1 MSETPSHPGD
11 GLPLGDRLRY
21 GAEAALFFAFMAL
34 FRVIG
39 LPAASRLGGF
49 IGRNIFCW
57 LPPDRVA
64 RANLLRAF
72 PEKSQTERDAIR
84 RTMWDNLGRVVGEYP
99 HLDKFTPK
107 GEDPRIT
114 YSLPPGVT
122 VDDLKDRPLM
132 FLSAH
137 LGNWEVMPILAQQVG
152 LDGATVV
159 RPPNN
164 PFVADW
170 VARQRRINGPDTM
183 IAKHNAAR
191 GMLSQLRAGRM
202 LCMLVD
208 QKLREGVAVP
218 FFGHDAMTTPAP
230 AALALKTGAR
240 VLLAANRRL
249 PGPRFHVTVQETPA
263 VALTGDDTKD
273 TLSLTAAITAG
284 IEEIVRA
291 DPGQWLW
298 IHNRWSE
305 RSDRR
310 ARDAERMRDKS

>member
-1 MSETPSHPGD
+1 MSDAHTHPGA
-11 GLPLGDRLRY
+11 GLSFSERLRY

-39 LPAASRLGGF
+39 LSAASRLGGF

-57 LPPDRVA
+57 LPPDEVA
-64 RANLLRAF
+64 RANLKRAF
-72 PEKSQTERDAIR
+72 PEKSQAERDAIR

-122 VDDLKDRPLM
+122 MEDLKHRPVM
-132 FLSAH
+132 FLSGH
-137 LGNWEVMPILAQQVG
+137 LGNWEVMPILAQQLG

-170 VARQRRINGPDTM
+170 VARQRRINGPDTL

-191 GMLSQLRAGRM
+191 GMLAQLRAGRM

-208 QKLREGVAVP
+208 QKLREGIAVP
-218 FFGHDAMTTPAP
+218 FFGQDAMTTPAP

-240 VLLAANRRL
+240 VVLAANRRL
-249 PGPRFHVTVQETPA
+249 PGPRFHVTVHEPPA

-273 TLSLTAAITAG
+273 TKALTAAITLG
-284 IEEIVRA
+284 IENIVRA

-298 IHNRWSE
+298 IHNRWPT
-305 RSDRR
+305 
-310 ARDAERMRDKS
+310 ARDAELMRGKA